1 MADITMC
8 QNYTC
13 PSRDSCYRY
22 KATPSMWQSYACFA
36 YDENGS
42 CDDYIEIKELKGE

>member
-1 MADITMC
+1 MADTTMC
-8 QNYTC
+8 QNSTC

-22 KATPSMWQSYACFA
+22 KATPSIWQSYGPFV

-42 CDDYIEIKELKGE
+42 CAYYIEIKEKNE